1 MNAFFTS
8 LFVDSAY
15 PACKPQSWI
24 KQIFEN
30 NQSDDSEV
38 CTETNQF
45 VFTHIDGHKLESI
58 VKGGITCKSS
68 SQCNSDEYCSLFKTC
83 RNKNDE
89 CAISDNSTVPCTTPC
104 ASSKCV
110 SLGPSI
116 THCCPL
122 LLDKHN
128 KVDRVHKTCENDT
141 ECGSNH
147 RCRANGAFIGFCED
161 VSILKVENETEELKM
176 VNAQRRYHKT
186 PLSNFVREAHRSCS
200 FDTLKPTPLES
211 ELCPGNPI
219 PVGHEQKCF
228 GAVLEFDKSGRC
240 LHPAGT
246 CYKGYCCPIVN
257 QHHDSLPRKPYVT
270 RVDCASFCPLP
281 PDWLYAFCDPI
292 TKKVA
297 FIGLE
302 LSYSNQKHRDY
313 FWKDEPKY
321 CETNEDCENEDVC
334 VTTENWDESI
344 ESLSSSSECWSNPL
358 RPPNPSGPE
367 SYISIGYFMV
377 FSFVSLLAILSSLS
391 KGKRKVR

>member
-24 KQIFEN
+24 KQLFRT

-45 VFTHIDGHKLESI
+45 VFTHID
-58 VKGGITCKSS
+58 
-68 SQCNSDEYCSLFKTC
+68 
-83 RNKNDE
+83 
-89 CAISDNSTVPCTTPC
+89 
-104 ASSKCV
+104 
-110 SLGPSI
+110 
-116 THCCPL
+116 
-122 LLDKHN
+122 
-128 KVDRVHKTCENDT
+128 
-141 ECGSNH
+141 
-147 RCRANGAFIGFCED
+147 
-161 VSILKVENETEELKM
+161 
-176 VNAQRRYHKT
+176 
-186 PLSNFVREAHRSCS
+186 
-200 FDTLKPTPLES
+200 TLKPTPSES
-211 ELCPGNPI
+211 EQCPGNPT

-240 LHPAGT
+240 FHPAGT
-246 CYKGYCCPIVN
+246 CYKGYCCPMVN

-321 CETNEDCENEDVC
+321 CETNESVKSFSG
-334 VTTENWDESI
+334 V
-344 ESLSSSSECWSNPL
+344 SN
-358 RPPNPSGPE
+358 
-367 SYISIGYFMV
+367 V
-377 FSFVSLLAILSSLS
+377 ILQKL
-391 KGKRKVR
+391 